1 MYNTNNFIP
10 CVCYCLCDFMGIET
24 KIGSCQQHRVFIF
37 LRWVCL
43 WIVFNYEIILKH
55 TRTFCLTWII
65 FLLIKRKLIRF
76 DWTLNVTWIKD
87 RTFCPLTAHVS
98 GTWSSVLALVPNNF
112 FMVPNYGI
120 RLSSNNIFS
129 CLFLLL

>member
-10 CVCYCLCDFMGIET
+10 CVCYCLCDFMGMAT
-24 KIGSCQQHRVFIF
+24 KLGSCQQDGFFIF
-37 LRWVCL
+37 LQWVCL
-43 WIVFNYEIILKH
+43 WIAFNYEIILKR
-55 TRTFCLTWII
+55 TRAFCLTWTI

-76 DWTLNVTWIKD
+76 DWNFYVTWFND
-87 RTFCPLTAHVS
+87 RTFCPLTTHGS
-98 GTWSSVLALVPNNF
+98 GTWFSVLALVPNNF

-120 RLSSNNIFS
+120 RPSSNNILS